1 MDRRAGDRAAC
12 RETWRWRASKSAGLR
27 IVARNWR
34 RPEGEL
40 DIVADDGGTCVF
52 VEVRSRTG
60 EDRGH
65 ALEAIT
71 PQKRAR
77 VIRAARL
84 YLDAEAPAAAGVPL
98 RRRRGDVLGRRASA
112 RRRSHPERVRG
123 RRLGLHAHAALG
135 FAGAARGRIH
145 EIGADAQ
152 LPAGEGAHG
161 RRPGAHEPAVAAP
174 VSRVCRVGRSRPPRS
189 PGSIRSSAVHS
200 GPVPSSCAV
209 RVGEQADVA
218 GALERRRRRPSRS

>member
-1 MDRRAGDRAAC
+1 MHRRGVAGQHAESLAALHL
-12 RETWRWRASKSAGLR
+12 EAAGLR

-77 VIRAARL
+77 VVRAARL
-84 YLDAEAPAAAGVPL
+84 YLDAETPAAAGF
-98 RRRRGDVLGRRASA
+98 RFDVVAVTFWDDGRQPDVVHIPNAF
-112 RRRSHPERVRG
+112 E
-123 RRLGLHAHAALG
+123 
-135 FAGAARGRIH
+135 
-145 EIGADAQ
+145 
-152 LPAGEGAHG
+152 
-161 RRPGAHEPAVAAP
+161 
-174 VSRVCRVGRSRPPRS
+174 VG
-189 PGSIRSSAVHS
+189 G
-200 GPVPSSCAV
+200 
-209 RVGEQADVA
+209 
-218 GALERRRRRPSRS
+218 